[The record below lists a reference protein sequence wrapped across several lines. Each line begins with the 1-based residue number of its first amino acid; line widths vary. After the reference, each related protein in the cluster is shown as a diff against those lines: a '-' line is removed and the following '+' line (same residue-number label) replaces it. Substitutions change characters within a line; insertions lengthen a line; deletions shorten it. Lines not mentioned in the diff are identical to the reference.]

1 MGNFVVVWGGLL
13 ALLICAWRF
22 CRSLALPEGLVTMF
36 YAVNLLQRVVI
47 PQQRTV
53 YYHYYPSAMF
63 LGVAI
68 AIAISRSRRSVSL
81 AYA

>member
-1 MGNFVVVWGGLL
+1 
-13 ALLICAWRF
+13 
-22 CRSLALPEGLVTMF
+22 MF